1 MKTPLL
7 LSTVALALFG
17 SLTASPAG
25 DSKRTAE
32 YLLSSPLSYEGKTV
46 TLDVAMVQPVR
57 WKSPFAEVTFF
68 HAMTMDRVDR
78 KPGGGILVAVPTAD
92 AASFA
97 KKYGTDF
104 EGRFDSDQLKGLF
117 MASGPRK
124 IWVIDTTG
132 HLEKLMAER
141 KVMLPDEAGGRV
153 AMGGEFGP
161 GRRFKQ
167 P

>member
-1 MKTPLL
+1 MKAPIF

-17 SLTASPAG
+17 SLAASPAA

-32 YLLSSPLSYEGKTV
+32 YLLSSPLSFEGKSV
-46 TLDVAMVQPVR
+46 TLDVAMVKPAR
-57 WKSPFAEVTFF
+57 WKSPIAEVTFF

-78 KPGGGILVAVPTAD
+78 KPGGDILVAVPTAE

-104 EGRFDSDQLKGLF
+104 EGRFDSDSLKGML
-117 MASGPRK
+117 MAAGPRK
-124 IWVIDTTG
+124 VWMIDTTG
-132 HLEKLMAER
+132 QLQKLMAEH
-141 KVMLPDEAGGRV
+141 KVMLPDEAGGHM
-153 AMGGEFGP
+153 AMGGEFGH
-161 GRRFKQ
+161 GRRPKH